1 MLTERGSGPAAARSE
16 QDHVWNQLL
25 TYGVGSG
32 SDHAM
37 LKHSLTK
44 LHEPLLTA
52 DPARPF
58 VVAQLGQSLDGRIAT
73 ETGESRYISGLEA
86 LDHLHRVRALVDA
99 VVVGVGTVVADDPQ
113 LTVRRVAGR
122 SPARVII
129 DRRGRSCRDAKW
141 LVSDGVERI
150 VFTADRAGWPDG
162 VRIVRLASAETPPGP
177 AEIVAALFA
186 LGYRKLLIE
195 GGADTVSRFID
206 AGAVDRLH
214 VGIAPVI
221 IGSGRCGLSMRP
233 IASLNQALR
242 PRVHVHMFDDGDVL
256 FDCDLRS
263 DARREDADDNV

>member
-1 MLTERGSGPAAARSE
+1 MTKKHEGGSAAARSGL
-16 QDHVWNQLL
+16 DHVWNQLL

-32 SDHAM
+32 SDHAIVR
-37 LKHSLTK
+37 HSLTK

-58 VVAQLGQSLDGRIAT
+58 VLAQLGQSLDGRIAT

-129 DRRGRSCRDAKW
+129 DRRGRSCRRAKW
-141 LVSDGVERI
+141 LMDDGVERI
-150 VFTADRAGWPDG
+150 VFTADRAGWPAG
-162 VRIVRLASAETPPGP
+162 VRVMPLTSAESPPTP
-177 AEIVAALFA
+177 ADIVSVLFE
-186 LGYRKLLIE
+186 LGHRKLLIE

-206 AGAVDRLH
+206 AGVVDRLH

-233 IASLNQALR
+233 IAALDQALR
-242 PRVHVHMFDDGDVL
+242 PHAHVHLFADGDVL

-263 DARREDADDNV
+263 DARREDADDDL